1 MAFSPAESRIHAAL
15 SEYLLTV
22 RQGGATSTQAAWTEK
37 LKSSAETLETLL
49 TEHSPQLDPRLR
61 HFMESK
67 SYRKAHDHLA
77 ALLSSKLANSPE
89 TRQSCAR

>member
-1 MAFSPAESRIHAAL
+1 MALPPFEFRIHTAL
-15 SEYLLTV
+15 SEYLLAV
-22 RQGGATSTQAAWTEK
+22 RQGGANSTQDAWAEK

-67 SYRKAHDHLA
+67 SYRKAHDYLA